1 MPPRLKLS
9 YQQIKIRLFKA
20 EKLPLLDKNMLSSN
34 SIDAYAH
41 VRFLNFSFK
50 TNSITAKKDE
60 AVEWNTEVL
69 VSAYSLG

>member
-1 MPPRLKLS
+1 
-9 YQQIKIRLFKA
+9 
-20 EKLPLLDKNMLSSN
+20 MLSSN

-50 TNSITAKKDE
+50 TNSITVKKDE

-69 VSAYSLG
+69 VSAYSLC